1 MYHHFDRYK
10 KNQNLYMRIS
20 PLKTVVFFII
30 SCSQQREKKE
40 NKGDRVR
47 KIRKTKLNKKLNEE
61 RDGITLTYRDI

>member
-1 MYHHFDRYK
+1 MSIDLSSH
-10 KNQNLYMRIS
+10 I
-20 PLKTVVFFII
+20 
-30 SCSQQREKKE
+30 